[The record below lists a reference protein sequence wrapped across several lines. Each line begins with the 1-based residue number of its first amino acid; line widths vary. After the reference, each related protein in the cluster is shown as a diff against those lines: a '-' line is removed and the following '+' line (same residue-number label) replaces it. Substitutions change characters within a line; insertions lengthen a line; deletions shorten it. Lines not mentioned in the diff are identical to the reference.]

1 MKYLIILLVFTL
13 SNFIFAEKPQGDA
26 TKIKIS
32 VMDLKAENG
41 IDKGVVTLLYE
52 LILTEFQNYSNL
64 SVISKT
70 DISSMVQYETEK
82 ELAGCDD
89 TSCMAEIGGAL
100 GVDKVVL
107 GHVGKLGSSY
117 VVTLKLMN
125 IKNATVE
132 NRVSETI
139 PANEDKLIP
148 LIKFL
153 ANKLL
158 KKYSKFN
165 TKLENNDT
173 FTKKEALDNSE
184 AKSGSKLFTWIS
196 LGTGTALLTGGI
208 VYHFLYVSSYEDD
221 FNSGKLKEGNL
232 SDEKLDYYNDTYT
245 SRQIIRNTLLI
256 SGGALIVTGS
266 ILYFF
271 EGEPDKSSKNLT
283 ISPFITN
290 DSFYV
295 TTSFSF

>member
-1 MKYLIILLVFTL
+1 MKYLIILLIMIYSFSVF
-13 SNFIFAEKPQGDA
+13 SADKPVNKK
-26 TKIKIS
+26 KIKIS
-32 VMDLKAENG
+32 VMELKAENG

-52 LILTEFQNYSNL
+52 LILTEFQAYDNL

-82 ELAGCDD
+82 ELAGCDE

-100 GVDKVVL
+100 GVDKVVI

-125 IKNATVE
+125 IKKATVE
-132 NRVSETI
+132 NRVSKTI
-139 PANEDKLIP
+139 PADEDKLIP

-158 KKYSKFN
+158 IQYSKH
-165 TKLENNDT
+165 
-173 FTKKEALDNSE
+173 KKVALKGDSVFDANSDLDSST
-184 AKSGSKLFTWIS
+184 KSGSKLYTWLS
-196 LGTGTALLTGGI
+196 LGTGAALLVGGG
-208 VYHFLYVSSYEDD
+208 VFHVLASNYESE
-221 FNSGKLKEGNL
+221 FNAGDNL
-232 SDEKLDYYNDTYT
+232 QAFEKSNDEYRSK
-245 SRQIIRNTLLI
+245 QIIGNTLLI
-256 SGGALIVTGS
+256 SGGVFVITGS

-271 EGEPDKSSKNLT
+271 EGENKKKSNNLS
-283 ISPFITN
+283 ISPFVTN

-295 TTSFSF
+295 TTSFTF

>member
-1 MKYLIILLVFTL
+1 MKLFLLLIVLILSSGV
-13 SNFIFAEKPQGDA
+13 FAETKVDNIKNVK
-26 TKIKIS
+26 KIKIS

-52 LILTEFQNYSNL
+52 LILTEFQDYSNL

-89 TSCMAEIGGAL
+89 SSCMAEIGGAL
-100 GVDKVVL
+100 GVDKVVI

-158 KKYSKFN
+158 KKYSKYKN
-165 TKLENNDT
+165 KKDEN
-173 FTKKEALDNSE
+173 KNSFE
-184 AKSGSKLFTWIS
+184 TQVSSGNQKAESGSKLYTWIT
-196 LGTGTALLTGGI
+196 LGAGTALLLGGTG
-208 VYHFLYVSSYEDD
+208 YHFLSVAPFRDKIYEGDG
-221 FNSGKLKEGNL
+221 NSDKTFDSLNNEYK
-232 SDEKLDYYNDTYT
+232 T
-245 SRQIIRNTLLI
+245 RQIIRNTLLI
-256 SGGALIVTGS
+256 SGGILVITGTV
-266 ILYFF
+266 LYFF
-271 EGEPDKSSKNLT
+271 EGENKKDSKNLT

>member
-1 MKYLIILLVFTL
+1 MRLFILLLALIYSL
-13 SNFIFAEKPQGDA
+13 SIFAKVKTEDVK
-26 TKIKIS
+26 KIKIS

-89 TSCMAEIGGAL
+89 SSCMAEIGGAL
-100 GVDKVVL
+100 GVDKVVI

-158 KKYSKFN
+158 KNYSKYKIKKDNKDFSFN
-165 TKLENNDT
+165 ASHSQKNL
-173 FTKKEALDNSE
+173 KS
-184 AKSGSKLFTWIS
+184 KSGSKLYTWIT
-196 LGTGTALLTGGI
+196 LGTGSVFLLAGTG
-208 VYHFLYVSSYEDD
+208 YHFLKVAPFKEDVYAGEKNSSQD
-221 FNSGKLKEGNL
+221 FDSLN
-232 SDEKLDYYNDTYT
+232 DEFKTK
-245 SRQIIRNTLLI
+245 QIIRNVLLI
-256 SGGALIVTGS
+256 SGGALVITGT

-271 EGEPDKSSKNLT
+271 EGEGDKESKNLT

-295 TTSFSF
+295 ATSFSF